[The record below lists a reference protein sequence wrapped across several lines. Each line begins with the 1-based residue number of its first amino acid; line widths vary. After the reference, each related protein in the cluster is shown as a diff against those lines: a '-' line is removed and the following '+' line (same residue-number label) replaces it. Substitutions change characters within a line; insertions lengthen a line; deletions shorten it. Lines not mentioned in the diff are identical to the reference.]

1 MPSSTARTA
10 FRPRASAAPPA
21 DRCATPAAAS
31 TGRSASTGDCPAATT
46 TVSAGTSRSAPSA
59 SRSSTPCGST
69 APYRTPVSHRTPC
82 RRSSASTAHRVLRLY
97 HSALGRSGTSLA
109 LLLLGLGRAGERA
122 AAKDPPAG
130 PAHK

>member
-1 MPSSTARTA
+1 MPTELGQYG
-10 FRPRASAAPPA
+10 PP
-21 DRCATPAAAS
+21 
-31 TGRSASTGDCPAATT
+31 
-46 TVSAGTSRSAPSA
+46 
-59 SRSSTPCGST
+59 
-69 APYRTPVSHRTPC
+69 
-82 RRSSASTAHRVLRLY
+82 VLRLY